1 MVTPTLILKVEEN
14 EQTSSAISHAHAP
27 SSENAAAAAAA
38 AAAATTSTV
47 AAAQAAAAP
56 ETAVMDKYLAT
67 GDEFFQR
74 LCLVTIKSKRRRV
87 GPRLLHQHRVYST

>member
-27 SSENAAAAAAA
+27 SSENAAAAAA